1 MIRKSNLLKF
11 TALIGV
17 ALLTSEVMAQGGQF
31 IDCSNGGPECEMLYS
46 ADKSFSATN
55 CVDCV
60 SGEINVE
67 PAVVKTSYQPL
78 SYSVPAETQTE
89 LLPNG
94 SLRTVTTQ
102 ISGVRSGNVDRQ
114 TVHKVERIESQDI
127 SGKWVTHDTNEKIA
141 FGDSVH
147 DWDAARGETLKSLL
161 TQWAEVSGWTLIWKL
176 DRDYNLEAG
185 VVFRGTFTEVASAII
200 RTFARAVPAPIG
212 TFYRGNRVLV
222 ISIQEDDNAH

>member
-1 MIRKSNLLKF
+1 MKKTDFFKF
-11 TALIGV
+11 LVGAGV
-17 ALLTSEVMAQGGQF
+17 MLSAGFAVAQTGQF
-31 IDCSNGGPECEMLYS
+31 IDCAEGNAQCDMLYAS
-46 ADKSFSATN
+46 DGVFQASDCA
-55 CVDCV
+55 DCV
-60 SGEINVE
+60 SGDIQVE
-67 PAVVKTSYQPL
+67 PAVAKTSYQPL
-78 SYSVPAETQTE
+78 SYSMPADTRVDVM
-89 LLPNG
+89 PSG
-94 SLRTVTTQ
+94 ALRTTTTQ
-102 ISGVRSGNVDRQ
+102 VSGTRIGNVDRQ
-114 TVHKVERIESQDI
+114 TTHKIERIESQ
-127 SGKWVTHDTNEKIA
+127 GFGGQWVTHDTNEKIA

-147 DWDAARGETLKSLL
+147 DWDAVRGETLKSLL

>member
-1 MIRKSNLLKF
+1 MKKIDFLKVLMSVSIAL
-11 TALIGV
+11 TAGTV
-17 ALLTSEVMAQGGQF
+17 GAQTGQF
-31 IDCSNGGPECEMLYS
+31 IDCADGDAGCDVLYAS
-46 ADKSFSATN
+46 DGVFSAPD

-60 SGEINVE
+60 SGDIQVE
-67 PAVVKTSYQPL
+67 PVVTKNSYQPL
-78 SYSVPAETQTE
+78 SYSMPADTRVEVM
-89 LLPNG
+89 PNG
-94 SLRTVTTQ
+94 ALRTTTTQ
-102 ISGVRSGNVDRQ
+102 ISGVRMGDTDRQ
-114 TVHKVERIESQDI
+114 TTHKVERIESQGI
-127 SGKWVTHDTNEKIA
+127 GGQWVTHDTNEKVA

-147 DWDAARGETLKSLL
+147 DWEAVRGETLKSLL

-222 ISIQEDDNAH
+222 ISIQEDENAH

>member
-1 MIRKSNLLKF
+1 MKKTDFFNFLVIAGIMMGVGAVNAQSN
-11 TALIGV
+11 
-17 ALLTSEVMAQGGQF
+17 QF
-31 IDCSNGGPECEMLYS
+31 IDCADGDAGCDMLYS
-46 ADKSFSATN
+46 AGSD

-60 SGEINVE
+60 SGEIQVE
-67 PAVVKTSYQPL
+67 PAVTKTSYQPL
-78 SYSVPAETQTE
+78 SYSMPAETHVE
-89 LLPNG
+89 VMPNG
-94 SLRTVTTQ
+94 ALRTTTTQ
-102 ISGVRSGNVDRQ
+102 VSGTLAGTVDRQ
-114 TVHKVERIESQDI
+114 TTHKVERIESQGFGGQWI
-127 SGKWVTHDTNEKIA
+127 THDTNEKVA

-185 VVFRGTFTEVASAII
+185 VVFRGTFTDVASAMI

-222 ISIQEDDNAH
+222 VSIQEDENAH

>member
-1 MIRKSNLLKF
+1 MKKTDFFKFLVGVGVMISAF
-11 TALIGV
+11 SGY
-17 ALLTSEVMAQGGQF
+17 AQSSQF
-31 IDCSNGGPECEMLYS
+31 IDCADGNAQCDMLYAS
-46 ADKSFSATN
+46 DSTFSTTGCA
-55 CVDCV
+55 DCV
-60 SGEINVE
+60 SGDIQVE
-67 PAVVKTSYQPL
+67 PAVTKTSYQPL
-78 SYSVPAETQTE
+78 SYSMPADTRVEVM
-89 LLPNG
+89 PNG
-94 SLRTVTTQ
+94 ALRTTTTQ
-102 ISGVRSGNVDRQ
+102 VSGTRVGTIDRQ
-114 TVHKVERIESQDI
+114 TTHKVERIESQ
-127 SGKWVTHDTNEKIA
+127 GFGGQWVTHDTNEKIA

-222 ISIQEDDNAH
+222 ISIQEDENAH

>member
-1 MIRKSNLLKF
+1 MKKTDFLKF
-11 TALIGV
+11 FVSVGV
-17 ALLTSEVMAQGGQF
+17 VCAVGSAFAQSSQF
-31 IDCSNGGPECEMLYS
+31 IDCADGNAQCDMLYAS
-46 ADKSFSATN
+46 DSVFTTPD

-60 SGEINVE
+60 SGDIQVE
-67 PAVVKTSYQPL
+67 PAVTKTSYQPL
-78 SYSVPAETQTE
+78 SYSMPADTRVEMM
-89 LLPNG
+89 PNG
-94 SLRTVTTQ
+94 SLRTTTTQ
-102 ISGVRSGNVDRQ
+102 ISGTRIGGGKSQTTHRVD
-114 TVHKVERIESQDI
+114 RIESQ
-127 SGKWVTHDTNEKIA
+127 GFGGQWVTHDTNDKIA
-141 FGDSVH
+141 FGEAVH

-222 ISIQEDDNAH
+222 ISIQEDENAH

>member
-1 MIRKSNLLKF
+1 MKKMNFLNFFAGAGI
-11 TALIGV
+11 ALSVGV
-17 ALLTSEVMAQGGQF
+17 ANAQVSQF
-31 IDCSNGGPECEMLYS
+31 IDCADGNAQCDMLYAS
-46 ADKSFSATN
+46 DSVFQAPD

-60 SGEINVE
+60 SGDIQVE
-67 PAVVKTSYQPL
+67 PAITKTSYQPL
-78 SYSVPAETQTE
+78 SYSMPADTRVEVM
-89 LLPNG
+89 PNG
-94 SLRTVTTQ
+94 ALRTTTTQ
-102 ISGVRSGNVDRQ
+102 VSGTRIGATDRQ
-114 TVHKVERIESQDI
+114 TTHKVERIESQ
-127 SGKWVTHDTNEKIA
+127 GFGGQWVTHDTNEKIA
-141 FGDSVH
+141 FGEGVH

-222 ISIQEDDNAH
+222 ISIQEDENAH

>member
-1 MIRKSNLLKF
+1 MQKTDFLKIF
-11 TALIGV
+11 VGAGMFF
-17 ALLTSEVMAQGGQF
+17 ASAAYAQNSQF
-31 IDCSNGGPECEMLYS
+31 IDCADGGAGCDVLYAS
-46 ADKSFSATN
+46 DNFYAND

-60 SGEINVE
+60 SGDIQVE

-78 SYSVPAETQTE
+78 SYSMPADTRVEIM
-89 LLPNG
+89 PNG
-94 SLRTVTTQ
+94 ALRTTMTQVSGTRVGTT
-102 ISGVRSGNVDRQ
+102 DRQ
-114 TVHKVERIESQDI
+114 TTRQVERIESQ
-127 SGKWVTHDTNEKIA
+127 GFGGQWVTRDTNEKVA
-141 FGDSVH
+141 FGEEVH

-200 RTFARAVPAPIG
+200 RTFARAMPAPIG

-222 ISIQEDDNAH
+222 ISIQEDENAH

>member
-1 MIRKSNLLKF
+1 MKKIDFLKLF
-11 TALIGV
+11 TGAALV
-17 ALLTSEVMAQGGQF
+17 LCVTSGYAQTSQF
-31 IDCSNGGPECEMLYS
+31 IDCADGNAGCDMLYS
-46 ADKSFSATN
+46 TDATFN
-55 CVDCV
+55 TNDCVDCV
-60 SGEINVE
+60 SGDIQVE

-78 SYSVPAETQTE
+78 SYSMPADTRVEVM
-89 LLPNG
+89 PNG
-94 SLRTVTTQ
+94 ALRTTTTQ
-102 ISGVRSGNVDRQ
+102 VSGTRVGTTDRQ
-114 TVHKVERIESQDI
+114 TVHRTERIESTGLGGQ
-127 SGKWVTHDTNEKIA
+127 WVAHDTNEKIA
-141 FGDSVH
+141 FGEGVH

-222 ISIQEDDNAH
+222 ISIQEDENAH